1 MDTCAIKN
9 NCVYTYAGRSQ
20 YFLRVVED
28 RLTIE
33 RTVEHVYGLKLK
45 CREREIMYRK
55 QKKKKEEENIKNGA
69 YKIQLKK
76 LIYPKQI

>member
-1 MDTCAIKN
+1 MIRLVPRCNLWSVDTCAIKN

-33 RTVEHVYGLKLK
+33 RTIEHVYGLKLK

-55 QKKKKEEENIKNGA
+55 QKKKKGRRK
-69 YKIQLKK
+69 YQKWSL
-76 LIYPKQI
+76 